1 MRVEICSHVTEGLTC
16 KADPKHCKA
25 VLRVFVAGA
34 LLLVIAIGCSCEG
47 FFVDPTLTAIAVTP
61 PTPSVVQNATLQMTA
76 TGSYDDGT
84 INNITG
90 KVAWSSSDIT
100 KATVSSTGVVKGIS
114 PGSATI
120 SASSANISGSTT
132 VGVTVA
138 SLVSIQI
145 SPSSLSAITGQTV
158 SFRATGTFAEGGT
171 EDVTDAVVW
180 SDNNGGVTISNSA
193 PTNGQAQILGPFASF
208 PVRITVTATSGDVSA
223 SATLTV
229 TQ

>member
-1 MRVEICSHVTEGLTC
+1 MEICSHAPEGPVC
-16 KADPKHCKA
+16 NADPKHCKA
-25 VLRVFVAGA
+25 VLRVFIAGA
-34 LLLVIAIGCSCEG
+34 VLLVIVIGSSCEG
-47 FFVDPTLTAIAVTP
+47 FFVDPTLTSIAVTP

-90 KVAWSSSDIT
+90 KVTWSSSDT
-100 KATVSSTGVVKGIS
+100 AKATVSSAGVVKGVS

-120 SASSANISGSTT
+120 SATSANISGSTT

-145 SPSSLSAITGQTV
+145 SPASVSAITGQTI

-180 SDNNGGVTISNSA
+180 SDSNGGVTISNSP
-193 PTNGQAQILGPFASF
+193 PTNGQAQIVGPFASL